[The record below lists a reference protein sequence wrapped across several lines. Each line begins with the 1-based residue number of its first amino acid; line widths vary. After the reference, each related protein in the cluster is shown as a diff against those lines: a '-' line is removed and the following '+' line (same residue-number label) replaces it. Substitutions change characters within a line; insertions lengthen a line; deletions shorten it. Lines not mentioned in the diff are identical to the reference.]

1 MKGNAGSRGLI
12 TGLMRPWWRLT
23 RGLTLGAQGVVIDS
37 RSRVLLVR
45 HGYRPG
51 WHFPGG
57 GVERGETIETALSRE
72 LREEA
77 GVRLTGRPELH
88 GMFANIENFPGDH
101 IAVFLVRNWEQP
113 AVPRANAEIA
123 EQGFFASGDPPP
135 ETEAG
140 ARRRLEEIFGK
151 AEVGETW

>member
-1 MKGNAGSRGLI
+1 MNGNAGSRGLI

-23 RGLTLGAQGVVIDS
+23 RGLTLGAQGVVIDA

-72 LREEA
+72 LEEET
-77 GVRLTGRPELH
+77 GVIVEDRPALH
-88 GMFANIENFPGDH
+88 GLFANGDNFPGDH
-101 IAVFLVRNWEQP
+101 VAVFIVREWTQP
-113 AVPRANAEIA
+113 SVPAPNAEIA
-123 EQGFFASGDPPP
+123 EQGFFDIAKLPGRTD
-135 ETEAG
+135 AG
-140 ARRRLEEIFGK
+140 ARRRLEEVFGK
-151 AEVGETW
+151 AEVSERW